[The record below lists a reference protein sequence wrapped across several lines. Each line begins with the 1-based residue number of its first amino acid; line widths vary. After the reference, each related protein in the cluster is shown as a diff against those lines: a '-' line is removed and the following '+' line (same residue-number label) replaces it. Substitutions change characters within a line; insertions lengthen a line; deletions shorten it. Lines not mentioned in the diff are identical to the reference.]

1 MSAVSLLRFGGNF
14 RKVMLSVGAVGAAS
28 SIAGL
33 GTFAGFN
40 SSTSASQQVATGT
53 VEIKLGD
60 AGTALNRLTIGAS
73 KLAAGDTIQRAV
85 RLSNT
90 GTIDLS
96 SVALTTTAAPETG
109 SLLTSDATNGLQMK
123 IDRCAA
129 GWTESASTPYTYT
142 CAAGATSVV
151 ASRPVI
157 GADVNLPNSALTAG
171 TSDNLLVTLTLPQ
184 AADNTFQGKT
194 STIVYSFVGTQRAAT
209 AQ

>member
-1 MSAVSLLRFGGNF
+1 MSPFRIARLGGNF

-60 AGTALNRLTIGAS
+60 AGTAQNRLTIGATNI
-73 KLAAGDTIQRAV
+73 APGDTIQRAV

-90 GTIDLS
+90 GTIDLAS
-96 SVALTTTAAPETG
+96 IALTTTASVSSVLNT
-109 SLLTSDATNGLQMK
+109 DATNGLQMK
-123 IDRCAA
+123 IDRCSVA
-129 GWTESASTPYTYT
+129 WTETGATAPFTYA
-142 CAAGATSVV
+142 CSGATTSVV
-151 ASRPVI
+151 GTRAVI
-157 GADVNLPNSALTAG
+157 GADMALAGSPLTAG
-171 TSDNLLVTLTLPQ
+171 THDNLLVTLTLPA
-184 AADNTFQGKT
+184 AADNTFQAKT
-194 STIVYSFVGTQRAAT
+194 STLVYNFVGTQRTAA